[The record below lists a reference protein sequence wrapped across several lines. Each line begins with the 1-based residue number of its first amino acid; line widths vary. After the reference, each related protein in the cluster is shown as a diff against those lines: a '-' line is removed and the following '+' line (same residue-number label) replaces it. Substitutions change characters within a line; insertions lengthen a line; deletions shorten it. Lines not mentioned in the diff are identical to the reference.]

1 MAETRTIP
9 AANPGTDLKFRVT
22 TTKEDFNLA
31 RDDFNIVIK
40 NQYGRVTHR
49 ILKGDCFYDSEARW
63 YFTVPNI
70 KEGEHFAVFVGAYED
85 DDFDRQKRIWHD
97 RQPLFIGTD
106 DCSTADKKHACEG
119 HPVQYEQVWNVS
131 IDGED
136 YLADC
141 DGNYV
146 YTSDGKRIQF
156 SNQLSDI
163 VENMGKVKMQMTGEE
178 FLKMWE
184 QRDPNS
190 EVNTIPE
197 MMDVMRGI
205 TDDETIPQK
214 IQQEIDENQDE
225 NEASDD
231 DIDEIFDGS
240 AENPGGGFQDEM
252 EVEEGD

>member
-9 AANPGTDLKFRVT
+9 AASPGTDLKFRVT

-119 HPVQYEQVWNVS
+119 HLVHYEQVWTVNVG
-131 IDGED
+131 DGE
-136 YLADC
+136 YLADS
-141 DGNYV
+141 DGNFV
-146 YTSDGKRIQF
+146 YTSDGQRISF
-156 SNQLSDI
+156 SDRSSAD
-163 VENMGKVKMQMTGEE
+163 GKVRLSMTGDE
-178 FLKMWE
+178 FLKLIE
-184 QRDPNS
+184 GREPNS
-190 EVNTIPE
+190 EINTIPE
-197 MMDVMRGI
+197 LMDAMQGI
-205 TDDETIPQK
+205 SDDRTVKDEIED
-214 IQQEIDENQDE
+214 EIDEDTPE
-225 NEASDD
+225 RVTPEDLAD
-231 DIDEIFDGS
+231 
-240 AENPGGGFQDEM
+240 FQ
-252 EVEEGD
+252 V

>member
-9 AANPGTDLKFRVT
+9 AANPGTDMKFRVT

-70 KEGEHFAVFVGAYED
+70 KEGEHFAVFVGCYED

-119 HPVQYEQVWNVS
+119 HSVQYEQVWNAS

-156 SNQLSDI
+156 SDRSSAD
-163 VENMGKVKMQMTGEE
+163 GKVRLSMTGDE
-178 FLKMWE
+178 FLKLIE
-184 QRDPNS
+184 GREPNS
-190 EVNTIPE
+190 EINTIPE
-197 MMDVMRGI
+197 LMDAMQGI
-205 TDDETIPQK
+205 
-214 IQQEIDENQDE
+214 
-225 NEASDD
+225 SDD
-231 DIDEIFDGS
+231 RTVKDEIEDEINEDTPERVTPEDL
-240 AENPGGGFQDEM
+240 ADFQ
-252 EVEEGD
+252 V

>member
-1 MAETRTIP
+1 MAEPRYIP

-22 TTKEDFNLA
+22 AAKEDFNLA

-70 KEGEHFAVFVGAYED
+70 KEGEHYAVFVGCYED
-85 DDFDRQKRIWHD
+85 DDFDRQKRIWTD
-97 RQPLFIGTD
+97 RQKLFV
-106 DCSTADKKHACEG
+106 CREG
-119 HPVQYEQVWNVS
+119 CMMTQRRARHPESCPVSYEQVWSVS

-163 VENMGKVKMQMTGEE
+163 VEDMGKVKMKMTGDE
-178 FLKMWE
+178 FLKLMEGKEPNE
-184 QRDPNS
+184 Q
-190 EVNTIPE
+190 VNTIPE
-197 MMDVMRGI
+197 LMDAMQGI
-205 TDDETIPQK
+205 SDDKTI
-214 IQQEIDENQDE
+214 IEEIEDQQEE
-225 NEASDD
+225 NEASDA
-231 DIDEIFDGS
+231 DIDSIFEPDVQTGGS
-240 AENPGGGFQDEM
+240 GGFPDEM
-252 EVEEGD
+252 QEEEGD